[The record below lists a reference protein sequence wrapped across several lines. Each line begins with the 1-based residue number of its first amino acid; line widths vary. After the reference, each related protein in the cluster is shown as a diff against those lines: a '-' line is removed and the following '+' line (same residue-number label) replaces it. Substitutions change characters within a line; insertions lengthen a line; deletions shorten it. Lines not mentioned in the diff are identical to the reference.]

1 MYIVQ
6 RQGTSWVLESYI
18 YSTDAVRFLYINYSL
33 LIFEKHY
40 ISRLSQQTIPR
51 IRLPPYEYQSY
62 NYAHLL
68 YQPAHYQLSKIRRVP
83 LRT

>member
-40 ISRLSQQTIPR
+40 ISRLSQQTISYPASDFR
-51 IRLPPYEYQSY
+51 HMNTKAITMLICYTNLPITS
-62 NYAHLL
+62 
-68 YQPAHYQLSKIRRVP
+68 
-83 LRT
+83 